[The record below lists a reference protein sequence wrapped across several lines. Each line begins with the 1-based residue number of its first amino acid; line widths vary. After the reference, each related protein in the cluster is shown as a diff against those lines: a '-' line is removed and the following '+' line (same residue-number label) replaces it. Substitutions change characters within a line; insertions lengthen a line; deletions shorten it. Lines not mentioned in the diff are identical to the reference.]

1 MQLVDDSL
9 LGEVILVVARHG
21 RVNGLTDVNC
31 QRHRLGTVVGI
42 EAGFDPWLVYQL
54 PANAPTTRTDLLY
67 GVRSDGS
74 PMLDVQKQNV
84 SSKVT
89 FSFRHALACVGDQIT
104 IKCSDALKTK
114 LAAKSLYIN
123 TVIIHYKN
131 LTNKGK
137 LILNS
142 NETPNWQP
150 VISGEYTS
158 SRMVSLSDATYIAA
172 GSFFLK
178 ENAQQKESINIIL
191 GKNLP

>member
-1 MQLVDDSL
+1 M
-9 LGEVILVVARHG
+9 
-21 RVNGLTDVNC
+21 
-31 QRHRLGTVVGI
+31 
-42 EAGFDPWLVYQL
+42 
-54 PANAPTTRTDLLY
+54 
-67 GVRSDGS
+67 
-74 PMLDVQKQNV
+74 
-84 SSKVT
+84 T
-89 FSFRHALACVGDQIT
+89 FSFRHALARVGDQIT
-104 IKCSDALKTK
+104 IKCSDALKTQ

-123 TVIIHYKN
+123 AVTNHYKN
-131 LTNKGK
+131 LTNKAR